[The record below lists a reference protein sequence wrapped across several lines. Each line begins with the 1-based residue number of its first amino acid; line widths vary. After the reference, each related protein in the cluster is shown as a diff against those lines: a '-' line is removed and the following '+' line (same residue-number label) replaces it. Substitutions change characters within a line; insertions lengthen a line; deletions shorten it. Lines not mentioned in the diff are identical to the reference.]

1 MQELGCSLLVQHAG
15 LRKQAPGKAGKLT
28 AHSHEFLHWGLSL
41 SNVEWGEA
49 DTFMGLSVYL
59 KSNSCEILLRAFS
72 DPALQ
77 S

>member
-1 MQELGCSLLVQHAG
+1 MGCSLLVQHAG
-15 LRKQAPGKAGKLT
+15 LRKKATGKAGKLT
-28 AHSHEFLHWGLSL
+28 AYSHELLYCGLSL
-41 SNVEWGEA
+41 SNGEWGEA
-49 DTFMGLSVYL
+49 DTFMDLSVYL